1 MITGLVTRDRT
12 HHLLEPFDQWSWSF
26 KHPRWMIL
34 HQVLYPAAVSIYD
47 VGWYIHQ
54 LGAKY
59 NSGALQNFL
68 VTNWLIIVSL
78 SFLVDLMCDFTNLKQ
93 VWL

>member
-1 MITGLVTRDRT
+1 
-12 HHLLEPFDQWSWSF
+12 
-26 KHPRWMIL
+26 MIL
-34 HQVLYPAAVSIYD
+34 HQVLYPAAVSVYD

-59 NSGALQNFL
+59 NSGALPKFL

-78 SFLVDLMCDFTNLKQ
+78 SFLVDLMCDFTDLKQ